1 MSRKPHICEWC
12 NSTLSNKWN
21 LDQHQKTPKCIKKQD
36 EKKQDEK
43 KQITNIITGE
53 NKIDDQVSI
62 IGNQNNTTI
71 NKNNINN
78 NIKFSIDLSDEHMKK
93 IAQLITEDI
102 LMKETGLSDFYEK
115 HVARNERGELGMINT
130 NKKEPM
136 FNYKDID
143 GNMMR
148 NNGIYM
154 TKNFDKHTE
163 FLIKLKLKIIKKF
176 VVDLIDYKE
185 IYDNIKNNKKMV
197 KTLGESLYSG
207 TVVITKK
214 DPDGDEILDDPGLTE
229 LKNELED
236 LKQSSFKKEYIFV
249 DFDNIKM
256 ENVNKTKKYPNH
268 VKRKMKISIN
278 DKELEEKIS
287 TFQDERDDYE
297 RRVIEQKKVIFD
309 IEKKRKIKIKEK
321 QIRDYNPKWYMKKRL
336 NIEMKEQIKNQ
347 KKIKKENTDIEN
359 QSLLY
364 AKEEMYES

>member
-1 MSRKPHICEWC
+1 
-12 NSTLSNKWN
+12 
-21 LDQHQKTPKCIKKQD
+21 
-36 EKKQDEK
+36 
-43 KQITNIITGE
+43 
-53 NKIDDQVSI
+53 
-62 IGNQNNTTI
+62 
-71 NKNNINN
+71 
-78 NIKFSIDLSDEHMKK
+78 
-93 IAQLITEDI
+93 
-102 LMKETGLSDFYEK
+102 
-115 HVARNERGELGMINT
+115 MINT